1 MSAPCPTFAFL
12 VEIEIDPE
20 RAPDG
25 EGLWRELMAFVEQ
38 RGLLADG
45 GRGHRLWTYRIHGEG
60 MQATNADRVALEN
73 WLTKRPEVCIVQV
86 GELFDLNSP

>member
-12 VEIEIDPE
+12 VEIEIDPQT
-20 RAPDG
+20 RDQDR
-25 EGLWRELMAFVEQ
+25 LWRELMTFVEQ

-60 MQATNADRVALEN
+60 TQATNADRVALEN
-73 WLTKRPEVCIVQV
+73 WLVKRAEVRNVRV
-86 GELFDLNSP
+86 GELFDLNAL